1 MYKRFTLFCLAL
13 FSFVMAQASPNDSIS
28 TQYVKSEFIT
38 IAQISTTTN
47 DSVTNAV
54 INLFVQ
60 QMCSDIKG
68 LFKWGLKGMSLA
80 NEKEELLVFDFKET
94 RYNKQTAILRGVGDV
109 IVPGITTFKDIMV
122 DSKLTQRVYA
132 NGKREVRLD
141 LAKSNLFIRELHGSF
156 FYYPKGNG
164 RYGYLQVVT
173 HIKFAWFFDVF
184 ITQKRYKSIMEWR
197 LRQVLLNIREEAEK
211 RAKTIKK

>member
-1 MYKRFTLFCLAL
+1 MYKRFILFCLAF

-28 TQYVKSEFIT
+28 TQYVKSEFVT

-94 RYNKQTAILRGVGDV
+94 RYNKQTAILRGIGDV
-109 IVPGITTFKDIMV
+109 IVPGITTFSDIAV
-122 DSKLTQRVYA
+122 DSRLTQRVYA

-141 LAKSNLFIRELHGSF
+141 LAKSNLFIKELHGSF

-211 RAKTIKK
+211 RTKAITK